1 MSRQTQ
7 SGLSHLI
14 RHTACH
20 VVPAELTRVTKRI
33 EGARRGNLSSV
44 IHTHHN
50 IDTPSPASMVG
61 KYDYSD
67 SEDDQT
73 PGAAPV
79 DVVDRETGDQ
89 LEDELPVDVKPAV
102 EAPAPSSAPHPNPSI
117 RIKVSVCVA
126 GTITCPQC
134 FFY

>member
-1 MSRQTQ
+1 
-7 SGLSHLI
+7 
-14 RHTACH
+14 
-20 VVPAELTRVTKRI
+20 
-33 EGARRGNLSSV
+33 
-44 IHTHHN
+44 
-50 IDTPSPASMVG
+50 MVG